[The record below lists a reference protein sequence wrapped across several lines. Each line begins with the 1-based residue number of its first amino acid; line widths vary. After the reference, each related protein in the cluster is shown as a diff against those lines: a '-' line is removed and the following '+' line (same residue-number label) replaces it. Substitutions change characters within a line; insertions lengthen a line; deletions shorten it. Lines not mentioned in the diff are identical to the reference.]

1 MPTLEDI
8 AAALR
13 SDLCVCKTLDDGTGV
28 VLDLGSSRVL
38 ALNAT
43 GMFLVEE
50 LIQRAGSLGDLTEAL
65 TTHFEVDRATAERD
79 VRELVADLGRH
90 LVPQAD

>member
-13 SDLCVCKTLDDGTGV
+13 SDLCLSKTLDDGTGV

-43 GMFLVEE
+43 GMFLVDEI
-50 LIQRAGSLGDLTEAL
+50 LQGTSTLGDLVEAI
-65 TTHFEVDRATAERD
+65 TTSFEVDPETAEND
-79 VRELVADLGRH
+79 VRDLLDQLARH
-90 LVPQAD
+90 LVPEAD

>member
-13 SDLCVCKTLDDGTGV
+13 SDLCICKTLDDGTGV
-28 VLDLGSSRVL
+28 VLELGSSRVL

-43 GMFLVEE
+43 GMFLIEE
-50 LIQRAGSLGDLTEAL
+50 LLQGAGSPGDLVNAL
-65 TTHFEVDRATAERD
+65 TTHFEVDRETAERD

-90 LVPQAD
+90 LVPEDD